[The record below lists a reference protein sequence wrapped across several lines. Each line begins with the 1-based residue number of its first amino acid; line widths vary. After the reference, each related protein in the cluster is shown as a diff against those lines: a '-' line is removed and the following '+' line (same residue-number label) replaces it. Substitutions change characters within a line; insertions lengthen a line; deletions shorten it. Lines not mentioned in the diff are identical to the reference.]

1 MCMLSVRPDAD
12 CCAHCCSE
20 PHTHPGVDHRSQP
33 DPDVAGVNGQSAA
46 AHRCQ
51 RQLDLRQW
59 PVHPLV
65 RTINLPVVTAC
76 IGLPCGTGYSD
87 FRVCTACSWCNRPA
101 DRRRVAEYSEPTV
114 VSGRTFQ
121 TSLFMADYRTFPIG
135 RLIQRFTNQSLQFGD
150 VVTFNAT
157 VLSNSGDFV
166 TSSVTLPSV
175 RSGGLLGLKV
185 SPAQV
190 SNSRVFDV
198 RLLLSPSFSRYPPFP
213 IHMFLSTVSNLRDNG

>member
-20 PHTHPGVDHRSQP
+20 PHTHPGVDHRSQS

-76 IGLPCGTGYSD
+76 IGCPSALVTVISACAPCVHG
-87 FRVCTACSWCNRPA
+87 A
-101 DRRRVAEYSEPTV
+101 
-114 VSGRTFQ
+114 

-190 SNSRVFDV
+190 SNSRAFDV
-198 RLLLSPSFSRYPPFP
+198 PHFFYLFLLLSSAILFSLYTFFV
-213 IHMFLSTVSNLRDNG
+213 H